1 MIHHKIYTIK
11 NPYLCNIDGDFLW
24 IFLKKESILYTMNK
38 LFFSMKNLSFLV
50 IAFSLLISACSLQ
63 NKESAHTNTP
73 WFWTGSIISS
83 GSTSSWLSNSWS
95 LISEK
100 SSFFDDRILESLSG
114 SEYVS
119 QIENFSDFTGSIGQ
133 YALENITS
141 TGYIYRI
148 IPKDIGV
155 KSIELCFLDIKI
167 SCSKASVQWDGS
179 YVLPFSFRDVAFPQ
193 SYAWSQIGQVTAKTS
208 SGEEISDTVSAYFTV
223 YNTKKSLADSYIC
236 LGRVCVDQGS
246 SSKKLDKKIQ
256 LEKDGAEMDIFFDLA
271 SDTSSF
277 RDNELGWIDYKYVQ
291 KKEYERFMWC
301 GAGALS
307 QIIQNP
313 TNTIDQDIILGKMRM
328 RPLPWNSF
336 EYTRMLAMW
345 GVWSF
350 TWEATSENILSSLIE
365 LTPPIKSLPS
375 YIVQEDL
382 DERGMLNS
390 PAKVYALNFDNIFR
404 FIRVA
409 DYSSGSLQ
417 DGIVQDVVFNNQLLS
432 DSIRWG
438 YMRKITSSWA
448 DMSYEDQQKLDI
460 KKWKQGDDPIFEIE
474 NVGEWFAAI
483 RLLPWYEVGNYAEL
497 CKPAI
502 YDYSLF
508 KNQVV
513 TLHPPFGAQFTKLI
527 PDFTENLGWK
537 YNSLS
542 SGDVLVGQQQY
553 PYLYYSIKVPEY
565 RWLNDG
571 VVVRGGDMDRFFRKV
586 LWEIGFRDREQ
597 DEFIDYWKNEFDID
611 KLYTIAFHYNKDV
624 DAIIPLSFEQPISRM
639 NRVLLEAQELPS
651 GIKVRSYYEGSTH
664 GYSTY
669 VQPLI
674 RSKDDVF
681 EWGGTLLR
689 QSGMV
694 VTH

>member
-1 MIHHKIYTIK
+1 
-11 NPYLCNIDGDFLW
+11 
-24 IFLKKESILYTMNK
+24 
-38 LFFSMKNLSFLV
+38 MKNLSFLV
-50 IAFSLLISACSLQ
+50 VTFSLLLSACSLQ
-63 NKESAHTNTP
+63 NKESVHTNTP
-73 WFWTGSIISS
+73 WFLTGSIISS
-83 GSTSSWLSNSWS
+83 GSTSSWLNNSWS
-95 LISEK
+95 LASDK
-100 SSFFDDRILESLSG
+100 PSFFDDRILENLSG

-119 QIENFSDFTGSIGQ
+119 QIENLSDFTGSIGQ
-133 YALENITS
+133 YKLESITA

-148 IPKDIGV
+148 IPKDTGA
-155 KSIELCFLDIKI
+155 KNIEFCFSDIKTP
-167 SCSKASVQWDGS
+167 CKKGELQKDGS
-179 YVLPFSFRDVAFPQ
+179 YVLPFSFRDVVFPR
-193 SYAWSQIGQVTAKTS
+193 SYAWSQIGRITTKTS
-208 SGEEISDTVSAYFTV
+208 SGEELVDDISAYFTV
-223 YNTKKSLADSYIC
+223 YNIKSSSSQSYIC
-236 LGRVCVDQGS
+236 LGRICVDELS
-246 SSKKLDKKIQ
+246 SSKKLDKTIQ
-256 LEKDGAEMDIFFDLA
+256 AEKDGSEMDILFDLA

-277 RDNELGWIDYKYVQ
+277 RNNDFGWIDYKYSQ

-390 PAKVYALNFDNIFR
+390 PAKVYAFNFDNIFR

-417 DGIVQDVVFNNQLLS
+417 DGIVQDAVFNNQLLS

-460 KKWKQGDDPIFEIE
+460 KEWKPGDDPIFELE
-474 NVGEWFAAI
+474 NIDAWFAAI
-483 RLLPWYEVGNYAEL
+483 RLLPWYEIGNYAEL

-502 YDYSLF
+502 YDYSF
-508 KNQVV
+508 EKNQTV
-513 TLHPPFGAQFTKLI
+513 TLHPPFGSQFTKLI
-527 PDFTENLGWK
+527 PDFTHGTSWQYDALLDGKVQVNQ
-537 YNSLS
+537 NI
-542 SGDVLVGQQQY
+542 Y
-553 PYLYYSIKVPEY
+553 PYLYYSIKVPQY
-565 RWLNDG
+565 TWLNDG
-571 VVVRGGDMDRFFRKV
+571 IVVRGSDIERFFEKS
-586 LWEIGFRDREQ
+586 LKDIGFRDREKQ
-597 DEFIDYWKNEFDID
+597 EFIEYWKNEFEAE
-611 KLYTIAFHYNKDV
+611 KLYTIAFRYNQAIDS
-624 DAIIPLSFEQPISRM
+624 IIPLSFEKPVNQI
-639 NRVLLEAQELPS
+639 NRVLLEAQELPWWV
-651 GIKVRSYYEGSTH
+651 KVRSYYEWSNY
-664 GYSTY
+664 GYEKY
-669 VQPLI
+669 VHPLK
-674 RSKDDVF
+674 RSREDIF

-689 QSGMV
+689 QNGNII
-694 VTH
+694 TH

>member
-1 MIHHKIYTIK
+1 
-11 NPYLCNIDGDFLW
+11 
-24 IFLKKESILYTMNK
+24 
-38 LFFSMKNLSFLV
+38 MKNLSFLV
-50 IAFSLLISACSLQ
+50 VTFSLLLSACSLQ
-63 NKESAHTNTP
+63 NKESVHTNTP
-73 WFWTGSIISS
+73 WFLTGSIISS

-95 LISEK
+95 LISDK
-100 SSFFDDRILESLSG
+100 SSFFDDRILENLSG

-119 QIENFSDFTGSIGQ
+119 QIENLSDFTGSIGQ
-133 YALENITS
+133 YKLESITA

-148 IPKDIGV
+148 IPKDTGA
-155 KSIELCFLDIKI
+155 KNIEFCFSDIKTP
-167 SCSKASVQWDGS
+167 CKKGELQKDGS

-223 YNTKKSLADSYIC
+223 YNTKKIPSELHTC
-236 LGRVCVDQGS
+236 LGRVCVDQS
-246 SSKKLDKKIQ
+246 SSPKKLDKKIQ
-256 LEKDGAEMDIFFDLA
+256 LEKDGPEMDILFDLS
-271 SDTSSF
+271 SDISSF
-277 RDNELGWIDYKYVQ
+277 RDNDFGWIDYKYVQ

-328 RPLPWNSF
+328 RLLPWGSL

-350 TWEATSENILSSLIE
+350 TWDVTSQNILSSLTK

-409 DYSSGSLQ
+409 DYSSGSIQ
-417 DGIVQDVVFNNQLLS
+417 DGIVQDVIFNNQLLS

-448 DMSYEDQQKLDI
+448 ADMSYEDQQKLDI
-460 KKWKQGDDPIFEIE
+460 KEWKQGDDPIFEIE

-502 YDYSLF
+502 YDYSLL

-537 YNSLS
+537 YTSLS
-542 SGDVLVGQQQY
+542 NGSVFVDQQKY

-565 RWLNDG
+565 RWLSDG
-571 VVVRGGDMDRFFRKV
+571 VVVRGSDMDRFFRKA

-597 DEFIDYWKNEFDID
+597 EEFIDYWKNEFDVD
-611 KLYTIAFHYNKDV
+611 KLYTIAFRYNKDV
-624 DAIIPLSFEQPISRM
+624 DAIIPLSFEQPVSQI

-689 QSGMV
+689 QSGTV